1 MSVLDAVKRAVPD
14 SCQERQCRKDGCA
27 VSLAGVAQPRVVV
40 DMDCDALGIPRSS
53 TRCDYVVVSGAD
65 RAVRVAPIELKSG
78 RVNDGRAAVA
88 QLQAGATFAEGWVT
102 NWGAVRL
109 VPVLAHGKGV
119 GKRALRDL
127 RRARISFRGVGL
139 RPRLVRCGDPIA
151 SLLS

>member
-1 MSVLDAVKRAVPD
+1 M
-14 SCQERQCRKDGCA
+14 
-27 VSLAGVAQPRVVV
+27 SLAGVAEPRVVV
-40 DMDCDALGIPRSS
+40 DMDCDTLDIPRSS

-102 NWGAVRL
+102 NWGPARL

-119 GKRALRDL
+119 GRLALKDL

-139 RPRLVRCGDPIA
+139 RPQLIRCGEPIA
-151 SLLS
+151 GLLS